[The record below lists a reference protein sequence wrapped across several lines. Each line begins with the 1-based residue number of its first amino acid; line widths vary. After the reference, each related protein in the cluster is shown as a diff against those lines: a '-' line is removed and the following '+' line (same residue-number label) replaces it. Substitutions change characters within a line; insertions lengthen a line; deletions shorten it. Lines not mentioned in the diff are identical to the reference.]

1 MYIKLWKIFTFNFE
15 VFKWVIYPIQW
26 YYNTILKFC
35 LNQDVVE
42 KPEYTV
48 IVEKLSADEDFF
60 SSATE
65 ATNPGKFKGA
75 YINRQSPI
83 FFIAY

>member
-1 MYIKLWKIFTFNFE
+1 M
-15 VFKWVIYPIQW
+15 
-26 YYNTILKFC
+26 
-35 LNQDVVE
+35 VE

-75 YINRQSPI
+75 YINRQSTI